1 MAGLFV
7 KDMRLLMKNKQVFV
21 IFFVMAI
28 IMGLSMDGTF
38 FVAYLTFLGGIY
50 AISTISYDEMDKG
63 FAFLMTLPI
72 DAKTYVYEKY
82 GFCSVMGIIAWGISV
97 VILFLNN
104 LRKGLPVGSLEQLI
118 EMFVFVP
125 CMLIFLDIMIP
136 VQLKFGIEKSRI
148 ALAVFAGGIVVLA
161 FGAKSFAE
169 RTGAEMPAFLEKLDL
184 MPVSGIIA
192 FFVGLAAI
200 CTVISIVCSIRVM
213 EHKQY

>member
-38 FVAYLTFLGGIY
+38 FVGYLTFLGGIY

-82 GFCSVMGIIAWGISV
+82 GFCSIMGIVAWGISI

-104 LRKGLPVGSLEQLI
+104 LRNGLPVGSLEQLI
-118 EMFVFVP
+118 EMLVFVP

-184 MPVSGIIA
+184 MPVSGIIT